1 MIACLLSLVTRR
13 NSSEDHTEAYLISFV
28 IINKINMDQEEEL
41 PCFFNSLNVSYQSSL
56 KSNAVIALYNFP
68 KIENFYK

>member
-1 MIACLLSLVTRR
+1 M
-13 NSSEDHTEAYLISFV
+13 N
-28 IINKINMDQEEEL
+28 QEEEL